1 MSRFDSVLDRLYREE
16 IILPYFESQMLSDT
30 WPDKYVIEIDS
41 SAYYGLVDENGDA
54 HDAGAGDGYFHPST
68 HAVMSESEL
77 YARFHPDISKN
88 IPPERRNITSMMTL
102 AMGSA
107 LHGVVQTQ
115 FEMARLMQPGQ
126 AEVEFLNKARGIR
139 GRLDMV
145 VEHPKY
151 GLLPIEMK
159 TQNAYSFANQH
170 EMKWIWD
177 AQLSIGMTET
187 GFDFGV
193 LLLVEAGWPYR
204 MREFPVRRNDALVSE
219 VYDKW
224 ATVREHLELGTRPR
238 CACSLGTKQQLTCPL
253 QCYGS

>member
-1 MSRFDSVLDRLYREE
+1 MSRFDSVLDRLYRDE
-16 IILPYFESQMLSDT
+16 IILPYFESSMLSDT
-30 WPDKYVIEIDS
+30 WPEKYTIEIDS
-41 SAYYGLVDENGDA
+41 SPYYGLVDEAGDA
-54 HDAGAGDGYFHPST
+54 HEAGSGDGYFHPST
-68 HAVMSESEL
+68 HAVMTEAEL
-77 YARFHPDISKN
+77 YARFHPQLRSG

-115 FEMARLMQPGQ
+115 FEMARLMEHGQ
-126 AEVEFLNKARGIR
+126 AEVEFLNKERGIR

-151 GLLPIEMK
+151 GKLPVEMK
-159 TQNAYSFANQH
+159 TQNSYSFANQH
-170 EMKWIWD
+170 DIKWIWD

-204 MREFPVRRNDALVSE
+204 MREFPVRRNDALVSD
-219 VYDKW
+219 VYAKW
-224 ATVREHLELGTRPR
+224 ERVREHLALDTRPR
-238 CACSLGTKQQLTCPL
+238 CACPLGSAKEKSCPL
-253 QCYGS
+253 QCYGG